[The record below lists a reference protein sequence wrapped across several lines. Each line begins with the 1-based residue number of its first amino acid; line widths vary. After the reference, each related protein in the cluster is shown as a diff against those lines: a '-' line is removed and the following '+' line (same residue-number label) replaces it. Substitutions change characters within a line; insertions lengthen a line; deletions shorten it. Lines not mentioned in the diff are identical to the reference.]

1 MISFTIEEPGL
12 GRLIF
17 SRPREKNKLTIPFLR
32 EATRLFEKIHA
43 ETGQLRV
50 ITLESSDES
59 IFAAGADMNE
69 LLELDENS
77 AKEYSLLGQNL
88 MTLVETCPVPV
99 ISLVS
104 GPCMGGGFDL
114 AMSCRYIY
122 ATARARFAHPG
133 VYLGII
139 TGFGGTVRLEEK
151 IGTGPARQMILTGSS
166 VTGEKAYKMG
176 LVAELFPSFQ
186 AMSRAVRQEYEIIE

>member
-1 MISFTIEEPGL
+1 M
-12 GRLIF
+12 IF
-17 SRPREKNKLTIPFLR
+17 SRPHEKNKLTIPFLR
-32 EATRLFEKIHA
+32 EATRLFEDIHS

-50 ITLESSDES
+50 ITLESSDET

-69 LLELDENS
+69 LLNLDAVS
-77 AKEYSLLGQNL
+77 AEEYSILGQNL

-114 AMSCRYIY
+114 AMSCRSIY
-122 ATARARFAHPG
+122 ATPKARFAHPG

-151 IGTGPARQMILTGSS
+151 AGTGPARQMILTGASIS
-166 VTGEKAYKMG
+166 GEEAHKMG
-176 LVAELFPSFQ
+176 LVDELFPSFQ
-186 AMSRAVRQEYEIIE
+186 TMSMAVRQTYQIMV